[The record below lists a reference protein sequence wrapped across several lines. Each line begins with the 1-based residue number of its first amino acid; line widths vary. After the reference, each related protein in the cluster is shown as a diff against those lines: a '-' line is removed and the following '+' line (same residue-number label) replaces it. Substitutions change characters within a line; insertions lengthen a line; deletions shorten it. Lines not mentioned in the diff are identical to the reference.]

1 MGVCGPCDGES
12 TCCYVFL
19 YEIRTPIVPDP
30 HTLSTQVPGN
40 SKWFSVVNFANTF
53 FCIPVDPASQFW
65 FAFQFNGKPYAWT
78 RIPQVYCESPA
89 VFSAALHDN
98 LAHLVLPGGSTLI
111 QYVNDLLVC
120 SPDSDV
126 CEQETIVLLQFL
138 ASQGQKASVAKLQ
151 FLLQKVKFLGHIITP
166 DGRSLS
172 EDRIKA
178 IQNVPKPITKRQLMG
193 LRPSYVQAFLL
204 EEAAHHQ
211 VLVAA
216 Q

>member
-1 MGVCGPCDGES
+1 M
-12 TCCYVFL
+12 
-19 YEIRTPIVPDP
+19 
-30 HTLSTQVPGN
+30 
-40 SKWFSVVNFANTF
+40 
-53 FCIPVDPASQFW
+53 
-65 FAFQFNGKPYAWT
+65 
-78 RIPQVYCESPA
+78 
-89 VFSAALHDN
+89 
-98 LAHLVLPGGSTLI
+98 I